1 MTTVRIGLVGKT
13 NTGKTTFFNSATTQN
28 SEISNYSFTTKTPNT
43 GIGHAATLCVH
54 KELGLKQ
61 DNPKNSSCV
70 DGWRNIP
77 IEIIDLPGLIKGAWE
92 GRGLGNQF
100 LSIAAQSDALL
111 HIVDAS
117 GSVDADGR
125 ITSPGKG
132 DPIADIADIEDEL
145 AMWYLKLLENSF
157 EKIVRITKSSPM
169 ADFAQIV
176 SEQMRNIGVTRS
188 HVVQVLNTLKLYEDA
203 EAWSE
208 DQRREFAWSLR
219 EVSKPTLIVA
229 NKMDVPE
236 SAKNFDKI
244 RESYHDMI
252 VVPCSAES
260 ELTLRRAEQSGVIK
274 YIPGEERFDIT
285 KDAKLNEKQNQALEH
300 ISKAILGE
308 YLRTGV
314 QFALNVA
321 VFKLLRMNTVYPVSD
336 PAKFSDNSGNV
347 LPDVHLM
354 SSGSTVKDL
363 AGSIHSDLARGL
375 IYAVDVRTGLRLPVE
390 YQLKDRD
397 VLSIVSATKKVE
409 TNK

>member
-1 MTTVRIGLVGKT
+1 MTTIRIGLIGKT
-13 NTGKTTFFNSATTQN
+13 NTGKTTFFNSATAQN
-28 SEISNYSFTTKTPNT
+28 AAVSNYSFTTKAPNA

-70 DGWRNIP
+70 DGWRIIP

-100 LSIAAQSDALL
+100 LSIASQSDALL

-125 ITSPGKG
+125 ITSPGNG

-145 AMWYLKLLENSF
+145 AMWYLKLLSNSF
-157 EKIVRITKSSPM
+157 EKIARIMKSNPM
-169 ADFAQIV
+169 SDFAQTI
-176 SEQMRNIGVTRS
+176 SEQMRNIGVNRS
-188 HVVQVLNTLKLYEDA
+188 HVVAVLNKLKLFEDI

-208 DQRREFAWSLR
+208 DQRLEFAWSLR
-219 EVSKPTLIVA
+219 EISKPILIVA

-236 SAKNFDKI
+236 SAKNFAKI
-244 RESYHDMI
+244 RETYHDMI

-260 ELTLRRAEQSGVIK
+260 ELTLRRAEQSGLIK
-274 YIPGEERFDIT
+274 YLPGEERFDIT
-285 KDAKLNEKQNQALEH
+285 KDAKLNEKQSMALQH
-300 ISKAILGE
+300 INKEILGE

-321 VFKLLRMNTVYPVSD
+321 VFKLLRMNAVYPVSD
-336 PAKFSDNSGNV
+336 PARFSDNSGNV

-354 SSGSTVKDL
+354 PSGSTVKDL
-363 AGSIHSDLARGL
+363 AGAIHTDLARGL

-390 YQLKDRD
+390 HQLKDRD
-397 VLSIVSATKKVE
+397 VLSMVSATKKVE
-409 TNK
+409 SRK